1 MPERRAL
8 LKAAA
13 GGLLLPA
20 GAAEA
25 IAQTREQRGS
35 RVWSGPKTLR
45 VALQTAEAGF
55 DPARVGDQSSF
66 RVIAHIL
73 ESPLDYDALADPV
86 KLVPRTA
93 AALPEIA
100 PDFKHCVVT
109 LKPGI
114 LFADDPVFQGRP
126 RELTAADYVYT
137 IKRFFDPVLR
147 SEHLYVWESLKLV
160 GMAALRKRALDEKK
174 PLDYDTEVPG
184 LRAIDKY
191 RFELRLEQP
200 APRLAFNFTSPIT
213 CGAVARE
220 VVEAYAADPMAH
232 PVGTGPFRLAQWRRG
247 SRIVLE
253 KNPRHR
259 QEAFSGRA
267 SEGDAA
273 AQAIAQRLKGAVAP
287 LVDRIEIDIVLEDQP
302 RWLAFLGGEHD
313 LLRLPVSFGAQ
324 VMPGGEL
331 APYLRKQG
339 LRARRQ
345 AVPSIAHTFFNCTDK
360 TVGGMAP
367 HNVALRRAIALAYD
381 STVEIALAYGGQA
394 TLAHSMIPPLCYG
407 HESDMRSELGRA
419 RPARAKA
426 LLDLHGY
433 LDRNGDGLREHPDG
447 RPLQLLISFPQ
458 DQRSRLISE
467 LWLRRL
473 KAVGIDA
480 RFEFQT
486 FAELI
491 RKSLAGQIMMWGF
504 QWGAGQPDGDFFLG
518 LAYGPN
524 ADQNNDARFVLPEFD
539 RLYEAQRV
547 LPDGPERLALMHK
560 ATRTMLAWLPY
571 IPHSFR
577 IETDLLHPQV
587 YGIVR
592 QPFTSDWWRWTGL
605 DDGGA

>member
-1 MPERRAL
+1 MAQDPRRRAWL
-8 LKAAA
+8 QAAA
-13 GGLLLPA
+13 ASGLMLPA
-20 GAAEA
+20 LAQPVRAAPGAAPA
-25 IAQTREQRGS
+25 A
-35 RVWSGPKTLR
+35 RVLR
-45 VALQTAEAGF
+45 VSLQTAEAGF
-55 DPARVGDQSSF
+55 DPVRVGDESSF

-73 ESPLDYDALADPV
+73 ESPLSFDPLANPV
-86 KLVPRTA
+86 TLVPRTA
-93 AALPEIA
+93 ARMPEIDA
-100 PDFKHCVVT
+100 DFRHCVLT

-114 LFADDPVFQGRP
+114 FFGDDPVFQGRP

-147 SEHLYVWESLKLV
+147 SEHLFIWESLKIV
-160 GMAALRKRALDEKK
+160 GMAALRQRALDGKK

-184 LRAIDKY
+184 LRVIDRY
-191 RFELRLEQP
+191 RFELKLEQP
-200 APRLAFNFTSPIT
+200 APRIAFNFTSPIT

-253 KNPRHR
+253 KNPRFR
-259 QEAFSGRA
+259 REVFAGEPA
-267 SEGDAA
+267 EGDTQ
-273 AQAIAQRLKGAVAP
+273 AQAIAKQLKGATAP
-287 LVDRIEIDIVLEDQP
+287 LLDRIEIDIVLEDQP

-313 LLRLPVSFGAQ
+313 LLRLPASFGAKAL
-324 VMPGGEL
+324 PGGKL
-331 APYLRKQG
+331 APYLVKQG
-339 LRARRQ
+339 LRVRRQ

-367 HNVALRRAIALAYD
+367 GNVALRRAIALAYD
-381 STVEIALAYGGQA
+381 SESEIALAYGGQA

-407 HESDMRSELGRA
+407 HEADLRGELGRA

-473 KAVGIDA
+473 KAIGIDA
-480 RFEFQT
+480 KFEFQT

-504 QWGAGQPDGDFFLG
+504 QWGASAPDGDQFLA

-524 ADQNNDARFVLPEFD
+524 ADQSNDARFALPEFD

-547 LPDGPERLALMHK
+547 LPDGPERLALMRR
-560 ATRTMLAWLPY
+560 ATRTMLAWMPY
-571 IPHSFR
+571 IPHSYR
-577 IETDLLHPQV
+577 IESDLMHPQV

-592 QPFTSDWWRWTGL
+592 QPFTSDWWRWTGVG
-605 DDGGA
+605 DAAA

>member
-1 MPERRAL
+1 MAQDPRRRAWL
-8 LKAAA
+8 QAAA
-13 GGLLLPA
+13 ASGLMLPA
-20 GAAEA
+20 LAQPVRAAPGAAPA
-25 IAQTREQRGS
+25 A
-35 RVWSGPKTLR
+35 RVLR
-45 VALQTAEAGF
+45 VSLQTAEAGF
-55 DPARVGDQSSF
+55 DPVRVGDESSF

-73 ESPLDYDALADPV
+73 ESPLSFDPLANPV
-86 KLVPRTA
+86 TLVPRTA
-93 AALPEIA
+93 ARMPEIDA
-100 PDFKHCVVT
+100 DFRHCVLT

-114 LFADDPVFQGRP
+114 FFGDDPVFQGRP

-147 SEHLYVWESLKLV
+147 SEHLFTWEGLKIV
-160 GMAALRKRALDEKK
+160 GMAALRQRALDGKK

-184 LRAIDKY
+184 LRVIDRY
-191 RFELRLEQP
+191 RFELKLEQP
-200 APRLAFNFTSPIT
+200 APRIAFNFTSPIT

-253 KNPRHR
+253 KNPRFR
-259 QEAFSGRA
+259 REVFAGEPA
-267 SEGDAA
+267 EGDTQ
-273 AQAIAQRLKGAVAP
+273 AQAIAKQLKGATAP
-287 LVDRIEIDIVLEDQP
+287 LLDRIEIDIVLEDQP

-313 LLRLPVSFGAQ
+313 LLRLPASFGAKAL
-324 VMPGGEL
+324 PGGKL
-331 APYLRKQG
+331 APYLVKQG
-339 LRARRQ
+339 LRVRRQ

-367 HNVALRRAIALAYD
+367 GNVALRRAIALAYD
-381 STVEIALAYGGQA
+381 SESEIALAYGGQA

-407 HESDMRSELGRA
+407 HEADLRGELGRA
-419 RPARAKA
+419 RPARANA

-473 KAVGIDA
+473 KAIGIDA
-480 RFEFQT
+480 KFEFQT

-504 QWGAGQPDGDFFLG
+504 QWGASAPDGDQFLA

-524 ADQNNDARFVLPEFD
+524 ADQSNDARFALPEFD

-547 LPDGPERLALMHK
+547 LPDGPERLALMRR
-560 ATRTMLAWLPY
+560 ATRTMLAWMPY
-571 IPHSFR
+571 IPHSYR
-577 IETDLLHPQV
+577 IESDLMHPQV

-592 QPFTSDWWRWTGL
+592 QPFTSDWWRWTGVG
-605 DDGGA
+605 DAAA

>member
-1 MPERRAL
+1 MAQDPRRRAWL
-8 LKAAA
+8 QAAA
-13 GGLLLPA
+13 ASGLMLPA
-20 GAAEA
+20 LAQPVRAAPGAAPA
-25 IAQTREQRGS
+25 A
-35 RVWSGPKTLR
+35 RVLR
-45 VALQTAEAGF
+45 VSLQTAEAGF
-55 DPARVGDQSSF
+55 DPVRVGDESSF

-73 ESPLDYDALADPV
+73 ESPLSFDPLANPV
-86 KLVPRTA
+86 TLVPRTA
-93 AALPEIA
+93 ARMPEIDA
-100 PDFKHCVVT
+100 DFRHCVLT

-114 LFADDPVFQGRP
+114 FFGDDPVFQGRP

-147 SEHLYVWESLKLV
+147 SEHLFIWESLKIV
-160 GMAALRKRALDEKK
+160 GMAALRQRALDGKK

-184 LRAIDKY
+184 LRVIDRY
-191 RFELRLEQP
+191 RFELKLEQP
-200 APRLAFNFTSPIT
+200 APRIAFNFTSPIT

-253 KNPRHR
+253 KNPRFR
-259 QEAFSGRA
+259 REVFAGEPA
-267 SEGDAA
+267 EGDTQ
-273 AQAIAQRLKGAVAP
+273 AQAIAKQLKGATAP
-287 LVDRIEIDIVLEDQP
+287 LLDRIEIDIVLEDQP

-313 LLRLPVSFGAQ
+313 LLRLPASFGAKAL
-324 VMPGGEL
+324 PGGKL
-331 APYLRKQG
+331 APYLVKQG
-339 LRARRQ
+339 LRVRRQ

-367 HNVALRRAIALAYD
+367 GNVALRRAIALAYD
-381 STVEIALAYGGQA
+381 SESEIALAYGGQA

-407 HESDMRSELGRA
+407 HEADLRGELGRA
-419 RPARAKA
+419 RPARANA

-473 KAVGIDA
+473 KAIGIDA
-480 RFEFQT
+480 KFEFQT

-504 QWGAGQPDGDFFLG
+504 QWGASAPDGDQFLA

-524 ADQNNDARFVLPEFD
+524 ADQSNDARFALPEFD

-547 LPDGPERLALMHK
+547 LPDGPERLALMRR
-560 ATRTMLAWLPY
+560 ATRTMLAWMPY
-571 IPHSFR
+571 IPHSYR
-577 IETDLLHPQV
+577 IESDLMHPQV

-592 QPFTSDWWRWTGL
+592 QPFTSDWWRWTGVG
-605 DDGGA
+605 DAAA

>member
-1 MPERRAL
+1 MAQDPRRRAWL
-8 LKAAA
+8 QAAA
-13 GGLLLPA
+13 ASGLMLPA
-20 GAAEA
+20 LAQPVRAAPGAAPA
-25 IAQTREQRGS
+25 A
-35 RVWSGPKTLR
+35 RVLR
-45 VALQTAEAGF
+45 VSLQTAEAGF
-55 DPARVGDQSSF
+55 DPVRVGDESSF

-73 ESPLDYDALADPV
+73 ESPLSFDPLANPV
-86 KLVPRTA
+86 TLVLRTA
-93 AALPEIA
+93 ARMPEIDA
-100 PDFKHCVVT
+100 DFRHCVLT

-114 LFADDPVFQGRP
+114 FFGDDPVFQGRP

-147 SEHLYVWESLKLV
+147 SEHLFTWEGLKIV
-160 GMAALRKRALDEKK
+160 GMAALRQRALDGKK

-184 LRAIDKY
+184 LRVIDRY
-191 RFELRLEQP
+191 RFELKLEQP
-200 APRLAFNFTSPIT
+200 APRIAFNFTSPIT

-253 KNPRHR
+253 KNPRFR
-259 QEAFSGRA
+259 REVFAGEPA
-267 SEGDAA
+267 EGDTQ
-273 AQAIAQRLKGAVAP
+273 AQAIAKQLKGATAP
-287 LVDRIEIDIVLEDQP
+287 LLDRIEIDIVLEDQP

-313 LLRLPVSFGAQ
+313 LLRLPASFGAKAL
-324 VMPGGEL
+324 PGGKL
-331 APYLRKQG
+331 APYLVKQG
-339 LRARRQ
+339 LRVRRQ

-367 HNVALRRAIALAYD
+367 GNVALRRAIALAYD
-381 STVEIALAYGGQA
+381 SESEIALAYGGQA

-407 HESDMRSELGRA
+407 HEADLRGELGRA
-419 RPARAKA
+419 RPARANA

-473 KAVGIDA
+473 KAIGIDA
-480 RFEFQT
+480 KFEFQT

-504 QWGAGQPDGDFFLG
+504 QWGASAPDGDQFLA

-524 ADQNNDARFVLPEFD
+524 ADQSNDARFALPEFD

-547 LPDGPERLALMHK
+547 LPDGPERLALMRR
-560 ATRTMLAWLPY
+560 ATRTMLAWMPY
-571 IPHSFR
+571 IPHSYR
-577 IETDLLHPQV
+577 IESDLMHPQV

-592 QPFTSDWWRWTGL
+592 QPFTSDWWRWTGVG
-605 DDGGA
+605 DAAA

>member
-1 MPERRAL
+1 MPEIDA
-8 LKAAA
+8 
-13 GGLLLPA
+13 
-20 GAAEA
+20 
-25 IAQTREQRGS
+25 
-35 RVWSGPKTLR
+35 
-45 VALQTAEAGF
+45 
-55 DPARVGDQSSF
+55 DF
-66 RVIAHIL
+66 R
-73 ESPLDYDALADPV
+73 
-86 KLVPRTA
+86 
-93 AALPEIA
+93 
-100 PDFKHCVVT
+100 HCVLT

-114 LFADDPVFQGRP
+114 FFGDDPVFQGRP

-147 SEHLYVWESLKLV
+147 SEHLFTWEGLKIV
-160 GMAALRKRALDEKK
+160 GMAALRQRALDGKK

-184 LRAIDKY
+184 LRVIDRY
-191 RFELRLEQP
+191 RFELKLEQP
-200 APRLAFNFTSPIT
+200 APRIAFNFTSPIT

-253 KNPRHR
+253 KNPRFR
-259 QEAFSGRA
+259 REVFAGEPA
-267 SEGDAA
+267 EGDTQ
-273 AQAIAQRLKGAVAP
+273 AQAIAKQLKGATAP
-287 LVDRIEIDIVLEDQP
+287 LLDRIEIDIVLEDQP

-313 LLRLPVSFGAQ
+313 LLRLPASFGAKAL
-324 VMPGGEL
+324 PGGKL
-331 APYLRKQG
+331 APYLVKQG
-339 LRARRQ
+339 LRVRRQ

-367 HNVALRRAIALAYD
+367 GNVALRRAIALAYD
-381 STVEIALAYGGQA
+381 SESEIALAYGGQA

-407 HESDMRSELGRA
+407 HEADLRGELGRA
-419 RPARAKA
+419 RPARANA

-473 KAVGIDA
+473 KAIGIDA
-480 RFEFQT
+480 KFEFQT

-504 QWGAGQPDGDFFLG
+504 QWGASAPDGDQFLA

-524 ADQNNDARFVLPEFD
+524 ADQSNDARFALPEFD

-547 LPDGPERLALMHK
+547 LPDGPERLALMRR
-560 ATRTMLAWLPY
+560 ATRTMLAWMPY
-571 IPHSFR
+571 IPHSYR
-577 IETDLLHPQV
+577 IESDLMHPQV

-592 QPFTSDWWRWTGL
+592 QPFTSDWWRWTGVG
-605 DDGGA
+605 DAAA

>member
-1 MPERRAL
+1 MAQDPRRRAWL
-8 LKAAA
+8 QAAA
-13 GGLLLPA
+13 ASGLMLPA
-20 GAAEA
+20 LAQPVRAAPGAAPA
-25 IAQTREQRGS
+25 A
-35 RVWSGPKTLR
+35 RVLR
-45 VALQTAEAGF
+45 VSLQTAEAGF
-55 DPARVGDQSSF
+55 DPVRVGDESSF

-73 ESPLDYDALADPV
+73 ESPLSFDPLANPV
-86 KLVPRTA
+86 TLVPRTA
-93 AALPEIA
+93 ARMPEIDA
-100 PDFKHCVVT
+100 DFRHCVLT

-114 LFADDPVFQGRP
+114 FFGDDPVFQGRP

-147 SEHLYVWESLKLV
+147 SEHLFTWEGLKIV
-160 GMAALRKRALDEKK
+160 GMAALRQRALDGKK

-184 LRAIDKY
+184 LRVIDRY
-191 RFELRLEQP
+191 RFELKLEQP
-200 APRLAFNFTSPIT
+200 APRIAFNFTSPIT

-253 KNPRHR
+253 KNPRFR
-259 QEAFSGRA
+259 REVFAGEPA
-267 SEGDAA
+267 EGDTQ
-273 AQAIAQRLKGAVAP
+273 AQAIAKQLKGATAP
-287 LVDRIEIDIVLEDQP
+287 LLDRIEIDIVLEDQP

-313 LLRLPVSFGAQ
+313 LLRLPASFGAKAL
-324 VMPGGEL
+324 PGGKL
-331 APYLRKQG
+331 APYLVKQG
-339 LRARRQ
+339 LRVRRQ

-367 HNVALRRAIALAYD
+367 GNVALRRAIALAYD
-381 STVEIALAYGGQA
+381 SESEIALAYGGQA

-407 HESDMRSELGRA
+407 HEADLRGELGRA

-473 KAVGIDA
+473 KAIGIDA
-480 RFEFQT
+480 KFEFQT

-504 QWGAGQPDGDFFLG
+504 QWGASAPDGDQFLA

-524 ADQNNDARFVLPEFD
+524 ADQSNDARFALPEFD

-547 LPDGPERLALMHK
+547 LPDGPERLALMRR
-560 ATRTMLAWLPY
+560 ATRTMLAWMPY
-571 IPHSFR
+571 IPHSYR
-577 IETDLLHPQV
+577 IESDLMHPQV

-592 QPFTSDWWRWTGL
+592 QPFTSDWWRWTGVG
-605 DDGGA
+605 DAAA